1 MEVLP
6 MKRTMLFI
14 ALLAMTTPGARADTS
29 IYTNVLKQPRGDDA
43 LQADGQTCD
52 QRFGTVQNGMATP
65 TRYKKCMLSRGR
77 RYSHTK
83 REHTYPDPDNP
94 GLTCRDFTIGGIVGS
109 SCSNF

>member
-1 MEVLP
+1 

-14 ALLAMTTPGARADTS
+14 ALLAMTTPSARADTS

-52 QRFGTVQNGMATP
+52 QRFGAVQNGAT
-65 TRYKKCMLSRGR
+65 TSARYKKCMLSRGW

-94 GLTCRDFTIGGIVGS
+94 GLTCRDMKGFDGKVIGS
-109 SCSNF
+109 ECSNFF

>member
-1 MEVLP
+1 MEVSP
-6 MKRTMLFI
+6 MKRMMLFI

-29 IYTNVLKQPRGDDA
+29 IYANVLKQPRGDDA
-43 LQADGQTCD
+43 PQADGQACD
-52 QRFGTVQNGMATP
+52 QRFGAVQNGMATS
-65 TRYKKCMLSRGR
+65 TQYKKCMLGRGW
-77 RYSHTK
+77 RYGYTK

>member
-1 MEVLP
+1 
-6 MKRTMLFI
+6 MKRMIIFAAMLVI
-14 ALLAMTTPGARADTS
+14 MTSGARADTS
-29 IYTNVLKQPRGDDA
+29 IYNNVLKQPRGDDA
-43 LQADGQTCD
+43 LQADGQICD
-52 QRFGTVQNGMATP
+52 QRFGVVQNGAT
-65 TRYKKCMLSRGR
+65 TSARYKKCMLGRGW

>member
-1 MEVLP
+1 
-6 MKRTMLFI
+6 MKRTIIFAAMLVVT
-14 ALLAMTTPGARADTS
+14 MSGARADTS
-29 IYTNVLKQPRGDDA
+29 VYNNVLKQPRGDDV
-43 LQADGQTCD
+43 LQADTQTCD
-52 QRFGTVQNGMATP
+52 QRFGVVQDGAT
-65 TRYKKCMLSRGR
+65 TSVQYKKCMLSRGW

>member
-1 MEVLP
+1 MEVSP
-6 MKRTMLFI
+6 MKRTILLI
-14 ALLAMTTPGARADTS
+14 ALLAMTTPSARADTS

-43 LQADGQTCD
+43 LQADGQYCD
-52 QRFGTVQNGMATP
+52 QRFGAVQNGAT
-65 TRYKKCMLSRGR
+65 TSARYKKCMLGRGW

-94 GLTCRDFTIGGIVGS
+94 GLACRDFTIGGIVGS

>member
-1 MEVLP
+1 
-6 MKRTMLFI
+6 MKRTILFI
-14 ALLAMTTPGARADTS
+14 AMLGLTTLSAGADAS

-43 LQADGQTCD
+43 LQADGEYCD
-52 QRFGTVQNGMATP
+52 QRFGAVQNGAAISA
-65 TRYKKCMLSRGR
+65 RYRKCMLSLGW
-77 RYSHTK
+77 RYNYTK

>member
-1 MEVLP
+1 
-6 MKRTMLFI
+6 MKRTSIFAAMLVV
-14 ALLAMTTPGARADTS
+14 MTAGARADTS

-43 LQADGQTCD
+43 LQADGEVCD
-52 QRFGTVQNGMATP
+52 QRFGAVQNGAT
-65 TRYKKCMLSRGR
+65 TSARYKKCMLSRGW
-77 RYSHTK
+77 RYSRTK